1 MVAMADHA
9 NSHNAPV
16 GDPSGIDQPHDVLA
30 AEEFAMPTRDN
41 RFPADPL
48 GTTKPH
54 DVLAAEEFGMPVPG
68 ANTAGTARQPAAF
81 CGSRFRSR
89 SASCWPSSC
98 SAVVERSPDQGGPGP
113 VHRVRRLRRHRP

>member
-1 MVAMADHA
+1 MVPMADHA

-48 GTTKPH
+48 GTTQPH

-68 ANTAGTARQPAAF
+68 ADTTWDGEEQ
-81 CGSRFRSR
+81 
-89 SASCWPSSC
+89 SSPLRLLVPLAIGFVL
-98 SAVVERSPDQGGPGP
+98 AVIL
-113 VHRVRRLRRHRP
+113 LRRR

>member
-48 GTTKPH
+48 GTTQPH

-68 ANTAGTARQPAAF
+68 ADTTWHGEE
-81 CGSRFRSR
+81 
-89 SASCWPSSC
+89 PSSPLRLLVPLVIGLVL
-98 SAVVERSPDQGGPGP
+98 AVIL
-113 VHRVRRLRRHRP
+113 LRRR

>member
-9 NSHNAPV
+9 NSHNAPG
-16 GDPSGIDQPHDVLA
+16 GDPSGIDEPHDVLA

-48 GTTKPH
+48 GTSQPH

-68 ANTAGTARQPAAF
+68 ANTTWTPE
-81 CGSRFRSR
+81 
-89 SASCWPSSC
+89 SSN
-98 SAVVERSPDQGGPGP
+98 SPLRLLVPLAVGFALALII
-113 VHRVRRLRRHRP
+113 LRRR

>member
-30 AEEFAMPTRDN
+30 AEEFAMPTRDS

-68 ANTAGTARQPAAF
+68 ANTAWDGEEQ
-81 CGSRFRSR
+81 SSLLRF
-89 SASCWPSSC
+89 AIPVAIGFVL
-98 SAVVERSPDQGGPGP
+98 AVIL
-113 VHRVRRLRRHRP
+113 LRRR